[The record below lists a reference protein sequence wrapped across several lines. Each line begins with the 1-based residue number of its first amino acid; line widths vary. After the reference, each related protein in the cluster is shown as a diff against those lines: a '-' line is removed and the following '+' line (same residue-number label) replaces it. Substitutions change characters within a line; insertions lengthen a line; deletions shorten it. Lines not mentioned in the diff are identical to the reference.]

1 MNQRFSD
8 DVLINSGI
16 KSGKWRQFYV
26 PDMICDDL
34 KKIIGDSYEIE
45 DYIIDRLEFSFKN

>member
-16 KSGKWRQFYV
+16 KSGKWRQLCV

-34 KKIIGDSYEIE
+34 KKIVGDAYEIE